1 MSTLSADIAV
11 TRGSFRL
18 EAAFLAPPGITTV
31 IGVSGAGK
39 STLLLAL
46 LGDKTP
52 TRGRIALD
60 ERALFDNRS
69 GIDVPVHRR
78 RIGMVFQD
86 ALLFPH
92 LDARHNVA
100 FGMARGD
107 RPDPWLRRVGASDFA
122 SRRPADLSGGEKQ
135 RVALARA
142 LAASPDVLLLDE
154 PFSAL
159 DPAGRSTLGAL
170 LVSLQREAGVPFLHV
185 THDPGEALRIGDRTI
200 ALDRGRVVA
209 DGPTSEVLSGRL
221 GRIGAIGSDNWL
233 RGTVLTDGPDGA
245 RVDLGGTVV
254 ATSRLHRSAGETVV
268 LALPAEDVVLARG
281 AIHGTSARNVL
292 AGEVVSLDATDGGI
306 DVLVATPVRFR
317 ARVTRAAIGE
327 LGLVPGLT
335 VWLLVKAS
343 AFRFAG

>member
-1 MSTLSADIAV
+1 
-11 TRGSFRL
+11 
-18 EAAFLAPPGITTV
+18 
-31 IGVSGAGK
+31 
-39 STLLLAL
+39 
-46 LGDKTP
+46 
-52 TRGRIALD
+52 
-60 ERALFDNRS
+60 
-69 GIDVPVHRR
+69 
-78 RIGMVFQD
+78 
-86 ALLFPH
+86 
-92 LDARHNVA
+92 
-100 FGMARGD
+100 
-107 RPDPWLRRVGASDFA
+107 VGAEDFA

-142 LAASPDVLLLDE
+142 LAASPDALLLDE

-159 DPAGRSTLGAL
+159 DPAGRSALGAL

-233 RGTVLTDGPDGA
+233 RGSVVTDGPDGTQ
-245 RVDLGGTVV
+245 VDLGGTVV

-292 AGEVVSLDATDGGI
+292 SGEVVSLDATDGAI
-306 DVLVATPVRFR
+306 DVVVATPVRLR

-343 AFRFAG
+343 AFRVAG